1 MESTSLYNVSVV
13 YCQQQQLTVPDSG
26 LGQRVSYTDQIS
38 FILTITSLPSL
49 LVGLSFI
56 SIFIA
61 SLS

>member
-26 LGQRVSYTDQIS
+26 LGQRVSCTDQIS